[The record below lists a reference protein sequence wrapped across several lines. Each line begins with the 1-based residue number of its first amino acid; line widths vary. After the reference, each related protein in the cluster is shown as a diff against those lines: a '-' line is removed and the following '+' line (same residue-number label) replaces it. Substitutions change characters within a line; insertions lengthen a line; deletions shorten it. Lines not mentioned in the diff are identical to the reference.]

1 MLRRSGNC
9 PLEVVMRVT
18 GFSGS
23 YSATSSLDLARE
35 LMRPEHST
43 RLAGVQLELS
53 SLARNDV
60 ELLIQSLQQSAPLLA
75 SLDLRQASWEP
86 MTIGSLASCLPS
98 LRRLA
103 LYNVF
108 LSPWVSPILD
118 NLHELNINF
127 DRHRLLHLQDT
138 LPSYGEIATILGR
151 MPGLRHLE
159 LRNVFAEG
167 THTDAQVLSGRTIP
181 LHKLRKLTLVDQQEC
196 DLLSFASLLN
206 IPSTTCAEIK
216 TNGFRAWN
224 DPSHAAHM
232 LFSRYER
239 TLGPVRRLKLL
250 ANGRRPQVTLE
261 FRASDALSVE
271 NSAPSQLRLEYV
283 LPALPPTTTLAPTLP
298 RGAAADVESPLPL
311 STRPSTPCLIA
322 RHFGDSALCLD
333 GLVCLEVV
341 SHAATSTSTAAA
353 PASASSYSPSC
364 WWAVL
369 FSRATQV
376 QQIRATYCGAVDG
389 LIAALQHQ
397 HQHQHR
403 HHQHQ
408 HQHQHD
414 SERLGQPRPLVLFP
428 ELRSVKLSLVDLDEE
443 TVIAQRKKQSP
454 LLRRGD
460 VLLDC
465 LARRRAL
472 GIGIGELE
480 VPSDRGGRW
489 VRRLREI
496 VPVVVHAEI

>member
-1 MLRRSGNC
+1 
-9 PLEVVMRVT
+9 
-18 GFSGS
+18 
-23 YSATSSLDLARE
+23 
-35 LMRPEHST
+35 
-43 RLAGVQLELS
+43 
-53 SLARNDV
+53 
-60 ELLIQSLQQSAPLLA
+60 
-75 SLDLRQASWEP
+75 
-86 MTIGSLASCLPS
+86 
-98 LRRLA
+98 
-103 LYNVF
+103 
-108 LSPWVSPILD
+108 
-118 NLHELNINF
+118 
-127 DRHRLLHLQDT
+127 
-138 LPSYGEIATILGR
+138 

-167 THTDAQVLSGRTIP
+167 THTHAQVLSGRTIP

-239 TLGPVRRLKLL
+239 TFGRVRRLKLL

-311 STRPSTPCLIA
+311 STRSSTPCLIA

>member
-1 MLRRSGNC
+1 
-9 PLEVVMRVT
+9 MRVT

-23 YSATSSLDLARE
+23 YPATSSLDLARE

-108 LSPWVSPILD
+108 LSPWVSPVLD
-118 NLHELNINF
+118 NLHELHINF

-151 MPGLRHLE
+151 LPELRHLE

-167 THTDAQVLSGRTIP
+167 THADAHVLSGRTIS
-181 LHKLRKLTLVDQQEC
+181 LQKLRKLTLVDQQEC

-206 IPSTTCAEIK
+206 MPPTTCAEIK

-224 DPSHAAHM
+224 GPSPAAPHT

-239 TLGPVRRLKLL
+239 TFGRVRRLKLL

-261 FRASDALSVE
+261 FRASDAPSVE
-271 NSAPSQLRLEYV
+271 SSAPSQLRLEYV
-283 LPALPPTTTLAPTLP
+283 LPAPPPTTPPTLP
-298 RGAAADVESPLPL
+298 RGAPATDVESPLPL
-311 STRPSTPCLIA
+311 PTRPSTPCLVA
-322 RHFGDSALCLD
+322 RHFGDSALSLD
-333 GLVCLEVV
+333 GLVYLEVV
-341 SHAATSTSTAAA
+341 SHAATSSSVAT
-353 PASASSYSPSC
+353 ASASEPSYSHSC
-364 WWAVL
+364 WWATL
-369 FSRATQV
+369 FSQATQV
-376 QQIRATYCGAVDG
+376 QQIRATYRGAVDG

-397 HQHQHR
+397 HQHR

-408 HQHQHD
+408 HEHD
-414 SERLGQPRPLVLFP
+414 SERLGQPQPLVLFP
-428 ELRSVKLSLVDLDEE
+428 ELRGVKLSLADLDEE
-443 TVIAQRKKQSP
+443 TVIAPREKQSV
-454 LLRRGD
+454 LRRGD
-460 VLLDC
+460 ALLDC

-472 GIGIGELE
+472 GIGIRELE
-480 VPSDRGGRW
+480 VPSDRGERW

>member
-1 MLRRSGNC
+1 MSRKWCAEMLRRSGNY
-9 PLEVVMRVT
+9 PLEIIMRVT

-23 YSATSSLDLARE
+23 YPATSSLDLARE

-118 NLHELNINF
+118 NLHELHINF

-138 LPSYGEIATILGR
+138 LPSYGEVATILGR
-151 MPGLRHLE
+151 MSELRHLE

-167 THTDAQVLSGRTIP
+167 THTDAQVLSGRTIS
-181 LHKLRKLTLVDQQEC
+181 LQKLRRLTLIDQQEC
-196 DLLSFASLLN
+196 DLLSFATLLN
-206 IPSTTCAEIK
+206 MPSTTCAEIK
-216 TNGFRAWN
+216 SNGFRAWN
-224 DPSHAAHM
+224 GPSHAAHM
-232 LFSRYER
+232 LFSRYECAF
-239 TLGPVRRLKLL
+239 GHVRRLKLL
-250 ANGRRPQVTLE
+250 ANCRRPQVTLE
-261 FRASDALSVE
+261 FRASDALSIE
-271 NSAPSQLRLEYV
+271 SSAPSQLRLEYV
-283 LPALPPTTTLAPTLP
+283 LPALPPTTTPTLT
-298 RGAAADVESPLPL
+298 RGGAPADVESPLPL
-311 STRPSTPCLIA
+311 LTPLSTPCPIA

-333 GLVCLEVV
+333 GLVYLEVV
-341 SHAATSTSTAAA
+341 SHAATSTSVTMTMTAA
-353 PASASSYSPSC
+353 PASESSYSPNC
-364 WWAVL
+364 WWAAL

-376 QQIRATYCGAVDG
+376 QQIRATYRGAVDG
-389 LIAALQHQ
+389 LIAALLV
-397 HQHQHR
+397 
-403 HHQHQ
+403 
-408 HQHQHD
+408 QHQHD

-428 ELRSVKLSLVDLDEE
+428 ELRGVKLSLVDLDEE
-443 TVIAQRKKQSP
+443 TVIAPGKKQSV
-454 LLRRGD
+454 LRRGD

-472 GIGIGELE
+472 GIGIRELE
-480 VPSDRGGRW
+480 VPSDRGERW